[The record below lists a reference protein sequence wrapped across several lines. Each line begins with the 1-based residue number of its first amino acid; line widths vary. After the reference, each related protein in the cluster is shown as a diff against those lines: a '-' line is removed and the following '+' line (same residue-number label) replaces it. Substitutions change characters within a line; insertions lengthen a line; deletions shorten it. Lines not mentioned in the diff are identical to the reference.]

1 MTLDRKD
8 CYLRCDNDQPNTYL
22 RNNPAVFSDAINS
35 RKRIVTGPAERD
47 EAMRAEW
54 VEGGIEVNRRTF
66 LKSLAAAPAAGWLMP
81 HIAEAA
87 LPKAKITKVKI
98 YKPPRLNENFNQST
112 MVAMVET
119 DIGVT
124 GIGEGGSKDTLEQ
137 CAGTLIGK
145 NPFHIEAIWQEMYI
159 AWFYPPGRE
168 KVHALGALDLALWD
182 IKGKVLN
189 LPVHEL
195 LGGMTRNHLEC
206 YATGGARPAG
216 ASRNERLSIRERAK
230 ATMEAGYR
238 AFRMGAGDTQT
249 GAVFNTHERVR
260 KVAADAK
267 EAREGVG
274 TNGDWCIDIH
284 QRFDF
289 ADSVRA
295 CRLMEEFEPYFV
307 EDPVRDEHAH
317 QDLPKLRQMTTVP
330 LTHGEEWGQ
339 RWDFNRIV
347 ENHDVDYIRATLP
360 NVGGITEMMK
370 IAAMCET
377 HAVGIIPHFTGPI
390 STAALVNCLSTFSGP
405 VIMEYNYGG
414 RPIDYLPECLD
425 FDKGKALR
433 NDRPGLGV
441 TAEMKLLSQ
450 IGEVTEP
457 GRKNV
462 FYRPDGS
469 LTHW

>member
-1 MTLDRKD
+1 MT
-8 CYLRCDNDQPNTYL
+8 
-22 RNNPAVFSDAINS
+22 
-35 RKRIVTGPAERD
+35 
-47 EAMRAEW
+47 
-54 VEGGIEVNRRTF
+54 NRRDF
-66 LKSLAAAPAAGWLMP
+66 LKSLAVPAAVAGALAKP
-81 HIAEAA
+81 RPAEGS
-87 LPKAKITKVKI
+87 LPKAKITRVRI
-98 YKPPRLNENFNQST
+98 YKPPQLNELFNQSNMIAT
-112 MVAMVET
+112 VET
-119 DIGVT
+119 DIGIT

-145 NPFHIEAIWQEMYI
+145 NPFRVEAIWQEMYI

-168 KVHALGALDLALWD
+168 KVHALGALDMALWD
-182 IKGKVLN
+182 IKGKALK

-195 LGGMTRNHLEC
+195 LGGAVRNHCEC
-206 YATGGARPAG
+206 YATGGAGRPSQPG
-216 ASRNERLSIRERAK
+216 QRLSLRERAR

-238 AFRMGAGDTQT
+238 AFRMGAGDTQV

-260 KVAADAK
+260 KVAEDCR

-274 TNGDWCIDIH
+274 PNGDWCIDFH
-284 QRFDF
+284 QRFDY
-289 ADSVRA
+289 ADALRA
-295 CRLMEEFEPYFV
+295 CKLIEQYEPYFV

-317 QDLPKLRQMTTVP
+317 QDIPKLRQMTTVP

-339 RWDFNRIV
+339 RWDFNRLV
-347 ENHDVDYIRATLP
+347 ENHDIDYIRATLP

-370 IAAMCET
+370 IAAICET

-390 STAALVNCLSTFSGP
+390 ATAALVNCLSTFPGP

-414 RPIDYLPECLD
+414 RPVPHLPECLD
-425 FDKGKALR
+425 YKDGKALM

-441 TAEMKLLSQ
+441 TPEMKLLTQ
-450 IGEVTEP
+450 IGEVTQP
-457 GRKNV
+457 GRANV